1 MVHYLVHYLE
11 VIYINNDSIIKGRVD
26 ITLAEV
32 LRQILNK
39 KNMTQQDL
47 IDIFVKD
54 FVLQNLNLIIN
65 NEKGSK

>member
-1 MVHYLVHYLE
+1 MVHYLE
-11 VIYINNDSIIKGRVD
+11 VICINNDSIIKGRVD

-47 IDIFVKD
+47 IDIFVRD

>member
-1 MVHYLVHYLE
+1 ME

-32 LRQILNK
+32 LKQILNK

-47 IDIFVKD
+47 IDMFVKD

>member
-1 MVHYLVHYLE
+1 M
-11 VIYINNDSIIKGRVD
+11 IYINNDSIIKGRVD
-26 ITLAEV
+26 TKLAEA

-47 IDIFVKD
+47 IDIFVRD